1 MHGDLRADT
10 AAVGRIRRADDV
22 LDMQRAARKGGT
34 GPVLRWLAG
43 RTGATVFLM
52 NSAGTPAHQPHAPSA
67 TPSVVSR
74 CAVRES

>member
-52 NSAGTPAHQPHAPSA
+52 NSAVLRPTRPRSLA